1 MLMRSLLLTTAIVI
15 VSSPASAQ
23 FYKDKTLTLLVNYAA
38 GGNADTEARVFQ
50 KHLSRFI
57 PGNPTV
63 IIRNLPGAG
72 GANAMNQLGL
82 GIAGKPDGLTLG
94 YFTMSATS
102 SITDD
107 PVLKVK
113 IQDVYTPIA
122 AGRGWNVVYA
132 RKDIVP
138 GGYTKPADFQ
148 RATNIFAG
156 GYSRATS
163 HDTRLRLALEIMGKP
178 YKMVTGFQ
186 GTGHLNQAML
196 RSEVNFTGSSLPG
209 YQTQVI
215 PQIIKEGIGMALFHH
230 PVIGPDGKPQ
240 GNPLLEKQGIITF
253 YQFYREAFGKE
264 PTGAK
269 YQALFLMNDISTKM
283 QRGMLLPK
291 GSPAE
296 AVQALRDAFQKAGTD
311 PAFARDFKAITGEE
325 PDVVAPVEIEAIFER
340 IRTVDPEVKQVLR
353 DSVGQEG

>member
-1 MLMRSLLLTTAIVI
+1 MPVRSLLLASAVI
-15 VSSPASAQ
+15 FAATPASAQ

-50 KHLSRFI
+50 KHLCASSPAI
-57 PGNPTV
+57 PTV
-63 IIRNLPGAG
+63 IIRNVPGAG

-113 IQDVYTPIA
+113 IQDVFTPIA

-138 GGYTKPADFQ
+138 GGYTKPADFAK
-148 RATNIFAG
+148 ATNIFAG

-163 HDTRLRLALEIMGKP
+163 HDTRLRLALEIMDKP

-186 GTGHLNQAML
+186 GTGASQPGDAARRGQFHRQL
-196 RSEVNFTGSSLPG
+196 RC
-209 YQTQVI
+209 
-215 PQIIKEGIGMALFHH
+215 
-230 PVIGPDGKPQ
+230 
-240 GNPLLEKQGIITF
+240 
-253 YQFYREAFGKE
+253 
-264 PTGAK
+264 
-269 YQALFLMNDISTKM
+269 
-283 QRGMLLPK
+283 
-291 GSPAE
+291 
-296 AVQALRDAFQKAGTD
+296 
-311 PAFARDFKAITGEE
+311 
-325 PDVVAPVEIEAIFER
+325 
-340 IRTVDPEVKQVLR
+340 R
-353 DSVGQEG
+353 DSRPR